1 MTIDNETELF
11 LRKFIHELRNPL
23 TALYST
29 LQLMESRNPELKEVK
44 YWPTLQY
51 NVEDMIS
58 LISSFSALTKSE
70 DLILEEFDQKIFFQ
84 RLCLTFA
91 ASIADSE
98 VEFTSKINIPYSKIT
113 RDKSKLQEV
122 FLNLLKNAYEATA
135 PKGQIF
141 FDVKKKNDRIVVLM
155 KDTGC
160 GMDEEQLKHIFEPFV
175 TYKKNGTGLGL
186 PICKQIIEA
195 HGGTIS
201 VKSKLGEGTTFS
213 VEIPA

>member
-1 MTIDNETELF
+1 MKIDNETELF
-11 LRKFIHELRNPL
+11 IRKFIHELRNPL

-29 LQLMESRNPELKEVK
+29 LQFMEVRNPELKEVK

-58 LISSFSALTKSE
+58 LINNFSALSKAE
-70 DLILEEFDQKIFFQ
+70 DLVLEEFDQKIFFQ
-84 RLCLTFA
+84 RLCLSFA

-122 FLNLLKNAYEATA
+122 FLNLLKNAYEATL
-135 PKGQIF
+135 PNGQIF
-141 FDVKKKNDRIVVLM
+141 FEVKKKNDRIVVLI

-160 GMDEEQLKHIFEPFV
+160 GMDEEQLAHIFEPFV

-186 PICKQIIEA
+186 AICKQIIEA

-201 VKSKLGEGTTFS
+201 AASKLGVGTTFS